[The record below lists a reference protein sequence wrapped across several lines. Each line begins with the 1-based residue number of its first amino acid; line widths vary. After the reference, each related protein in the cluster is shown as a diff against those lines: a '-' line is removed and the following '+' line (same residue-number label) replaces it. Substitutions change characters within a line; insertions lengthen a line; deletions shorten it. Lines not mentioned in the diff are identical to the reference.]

1 MTLDVAIVGAGPYG
15 LSLAAHLRTRRVRFR
30 IFGHPMRSWTAHMPP
45 GMSLQSDGV
54 SSSLSDPAAS
64 LTIRR
69 FHEERGLPFKVAAP
83 IASETFVAYGRA
95 FQDRFVPG
103 LEQRDVQAFRRE
115 GDGYRL
121 TLLDGEIVRAANVVV
136 AVGMHRF
143 RHVPPL
149 LRELPARYVS
159 HSADYGPVDALV
171 GREVVVI
178 GSGASAIDLAAA
190 LHKHGSNVSIVMR
203 RNEIAFQDPPGRPPR
218 LPNFRNP
225 GSGWTCKFCAD
236 APHLFHMLPERTRR
250 NIVASYP
257 GVPPGW
263 FMRDVIDDVPII
275 SQHTPLRAEVRDNR
289 VQLQLVSPEGTVTY
303 MWPDHVVA
311 ATGYK
316 VDVARLDFIDPALVE
331 QLRTVDSAPVLSPDF
346 ESSSRGLYFI
356 GPVAAM
362 SFGPVMRS
370 VYGATFTVRRL
381 SEHLARSSAA
391 RVAPLP
397 LRAGQISTRIFSS
410 PVR

>member
-1 MTLDVAIVGAGPYG
+1 
-15 LSLAAHLRTRRVRFR
+15 
-30 IFGHPMRSWTAHMPP
+30 MPP